1 MVKRSKSMKKL
12 TWMLIVLTFI
22 GLAIAPFTLAS
33 DGDEDVID
41 ERYGKPKVVLGEALS
56 DSDKDKVRN
65 LLNATNPD
73 QVDEYIITAE
83 DLVNFIGG
91 DPSSN
96 MYSSAKI
103 TRKEEGHGVVVN
115 IVNPE
120 NITQVT
126 NEMYANALLTAGVEN
141 ALIEVASPL
150 KVTGH
155 SALTG
160 IYKAF
165 NVDGES
171 LDQERMEVANEE
183 LDVATDLA
191 EDAGIDP
198 EKVSELLSEIK
209 REISEQNPATKE
221 DVERIVREQ
230 LEQLNIE
237 LSPEDREMLTNLFEK
252 MRDLNIDFGKVSE
265 QLETIVSDLKGKLDE
280 VTGGDTE
287 GFWQEV
293 KNFFQRILN
302 SVRNMF
308 N

>member
-1 MVKRSKSMKKL
+1 MKRI
-12 TWMLIVLTFI
+12 TWMLIVVTLI
-22 GLAIAPFTLAS
+22 GLAIAPFAFAS
-33 DGDEDVID
+33 DGDDNVID
-41 ERYGKPKVVLGEALS
+41 EKYGKPKLVLGEALS
-56 DSDKDKVRN
+56 DSQKDTVRN

-73 QVDEYIITAE
+73 QVDEYIVTAE

-91 DPSSN
+91 DPGSN

-103 TRKEEGHGVVVN
+103 TRKDEGGVVVN
-115 IVNPE
+115 VVNPE
-120 NITQVT
+120 NITEVT

-141 ALIEVASPL
+141 AVIEVASPL
-150 KVTGH
+150 KVSGH

-171 LDQERMEVANEE
+171 LDQDRMEVANEE

-191 EDAGIDP
+191 EEAGIDQ

-221 DVERIVREQ
+221 DVERIVSEQ
-230 LEQLNIE
+230 LDQLNIE

-252 MRDLNIDFGKVSE
+252 MRDLNIDFGKVTD
-265 QLETIVSDLKGKLDE
+265 QLESIVGDLKGKLEE

-293 KNFFQRILN
+293 KNFFQNLLDSIRGL
-302 SVRNMF
+302 F